1 MAVDNIDLSGE
12 IKAWKDAAYGKD
24 VRAAN
29 VAAFEKIQGT
39 VNDTVQNVNQASE
52 DASSASQNAQK
63 AVDDIQS
70 AIETA
75 TSKASEAAGSAT
87 AADTSKKAAASSA
100 AAADNSKTQAA
111 ASAAEAKK
119 IAQGLGDFDG
129 TAAKVKTTDTYG
141 LVVSALGESTAQA
154 LIDAIANKV
163 MNELINKNKIVNNLL
178 ATDASTVLAGTQGTA
193 LDKRLVA
200 AEKAVTQLNS
210 DLKVL
215 YYGAIVGTED
225 SVVPSNTQTVAYS
238 FNVDA
243 GVYIAFA
250 NIRWSSNAK
259 GSRHIGFAEKTTE
272 AFADMNAHYSIVAP
286 STDGMTFQNL
296 AVILKYENP
305 AHVDIRVQ
313 QFSGGDLKIRT
324 RLSLLKV
331 KS

>member
-1 MAVDNIDLSGE
+1 MAT
-12 IKAWKDAAYGKD
+12 K
-24 VRAAN
+24 
-29 VAAFEKIQGT
+29 
-39 VNDTVQNVNQASE
+39 
-52 DASSASQNAQK
+52 
-63 AVDDIQS
+63 
-70 AIETA
+70 
-75 TSKASEAAGSAT
+75 TSKYELQ
-87 AADTSKKAAASSA
+87 KKE
-100 AAADNSKTQAA
+100 DN
-111 ASAAEAKK
+111 
-119 IAQGLGDFDG
+119 DFYNIEDLNANWDKVENALTEFDDSG
-129 TAAKVKTTDTYG
+129 TAEGITSFTDMLAKLVTGNKLAVTLRNLKAG
-141 LVVSALGESTAQA
+141 LQFVLHTGS
-154 LIDAIANKV
+154 
-163 MNELINKNKIVNNLL
+163 IVNNCV
-178 ATDASTVLAGTQGTA
+178 TDNAKLPLSAAQGKA
-193 LDKRLVA
+193 LQDAITK
-200 AEKAVTQLNS
+200 LNG

>member
-1 MAVDNIDLSGE
+1 MDDLTDRS
-12 IKAWKDAAYGKD
+12 
-24 VRAAN
+24 VQNTFMFR
-29 VAAFEKIQGT
+29 IQG
-39 VNDTVQNVNQASE
+39 
-52 DASSASQNAQK
+52 
-63 AVDDIQS
+63 
-70 AIETA
+70 
-75 TSKASEAAGSAT
+75 
-87 AADTSKKAAASSA
+87 
-100 AAADNSKTQAA
+100 
-111 ASAAEAKK
+111 AER
-119 IAQGLGDFDG
+119 LYLYFWC
-129 TAAKVKTTDTYG
+129 V
-141 LVVSALGESTAQA
+141 ESTSVTCGNMGQT
-154 LIDAIANKV
+154 
-163 MNELINKNKIVNNLL
+163 NL
-178 ATDASTVLAGTQGTA
+178 
-193 LDKRLVA
+193 
-200 AEKAVTQLNS
+200 LNS

-331 KS
+331 K

>member
-1 MAVDNIDLSGE
+1 MVLRINPNTEPLITENGIIGLS
-12 IKAWKDAAYGKD
+12 
-24 VRAAN
+24 
-29 VAAFEKIQGT
+29 
-39 VNDTVQNVNQASE
+39 
-52 DASSASQNAQK
+52 
-63 AVDDIQS
+63 
-70 AIETA
+70 
-75 TSKASEAAGSAT
+75 
-87 AADTSKKAAASSA
+87 
-100 AAADNSKTQAA
+100 
-111 ASAAEAKK
+111 
-119 IAQGLGDFDG
+119 
-129 TAAKVKTTDTYG
+129 
-141 LVVSALGESTAQA
+141 
-154 LIDAIANKV
+154 
-163 MNELINKNKIVNNLL
+163 LL
-178 ATDASTVLAGTQGTA
+178 
-193 LDKRLVA
+193 KRY
-200 AEKAVTQLNS
+200 NS